1 MSLHPDLQNSSPHP
15 TTPSK
20 MSQSPLPN
28 GLPTAPD
35 KSSFINIKSFLS
47 SGLQHPFL
55 PTLAK
60 QSSPNII
67 EFRPPQSPDDFTFTS
82 RVQDILRN
90 ANRQAPQTSRHT
102 PNTLF
107 TPREPMSARLREK
120 RLSDIQVYKQRNS
133 KGNVALNNT
142 QEDESP
148 NRLKK
153 SSSSTELKRLARNH
167 IRQSS
172 VCLGKKVD
180 FSRISERRLAT
191 VVPADIS
198 SLAISTENQRIQTEE
213 TPSNTKKASGK

>member
-1 MSLHPDLQNSSPHP
+1 
-15 TTPSK
+15 
-20 MSQSPLPN
+20 
-28 GLPTAPD
+28 
-35 KSSFINIKSFLS
+35 
-47 SGLQHPFL
+47 
-55 PTLAK
+55 
-60 QSSPNII
+60 
-67 EFRPPQSPDDFTFTS
+67 
-82 RVQDILRN
+82 
-90 ANRQAPQTSRHT
+90 
-102 PNTLF
+102 
-107 TPREPMSARLREK
+107 MSARLREK

-198 SLAISTENQRIQTEE
+198 SLALSTENQRIQTEE